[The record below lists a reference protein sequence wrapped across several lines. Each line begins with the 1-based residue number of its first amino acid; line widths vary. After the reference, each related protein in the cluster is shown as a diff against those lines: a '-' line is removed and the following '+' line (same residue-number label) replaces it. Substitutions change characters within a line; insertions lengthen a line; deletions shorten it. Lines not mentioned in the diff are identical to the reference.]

1 MELFNEINEENFVI
15 FAAKN
20 YYNPRCIEAEEFFED
35 IQRFKYIKRLL
46 NRYESNGEL
55 MERLILN
62 HLIVLFNSFG
72 YDAGIR
78 MLAHKLDI
86 KYWPVLKP
94 FLIFL
99 TAIKTD
105 ELTEIPMDKNVV
117 EALRKI

>member
-1 MELFNEINEENFVI
+1 MELFKEINEENFLI
-15 FAAKN
+15 FAARN
-20 YYNPRCIEAEEFFED
+20 YYNPKCIEAEEFFED

-46 NRYESNGEL
+46 NRYESNGDL

-78 MLAHKLDI
+78 MLAYKLNI

-99 TAIKTD
+99 TAITND
-105 ELTEIPMDKNVV
+105 EFVEIPMDPKVV
-117 EALRKI
+117 EKLRNI